1 MSTRGHAVLQ
11 DLSYKLGSRTV
22 QVTVSPRPAKFAE
35 RRAVLHSLQKFARVE
50 VFKKLNDNSSFISVL
65 ADKAQAKS
73 LVNMSPLQYQIAIPR
88 LHGSVQMFLTNANS
102 PEPIIKSK
110 ASESA
115 PETETTRPAAEEDHK
130 EFTVHIFPAESY
142 IHAAAIRSSPLH
154 GPWPESR
161 RETTMMSTLKETL
174 PKNIMTEGLADWE
187 TGGQIPAS
195 EKSQLWEDILLGS
208 KSTDVSTRAIIDRI
222 QRRER
227 RNATPPIM
235 DGLLQLREKSR
246 NG

>member
-110 ASESA
+110 ASERA
-115 PETETTRPAAEEDHK
+115 LEIETTRPAAEEDHK

-142 IHAAAIRSSPLH
+142 IHAAANRSSPLH